1 MDLRLSE
8 FMYVERRIGGLGKLG
23 EKWVCVWI
31 WVRVRWRKGKERKE
45 RKREEKEMK
54 KEMK

>member
-31 WVRVRWRKGKERKE
+31 WVRVRWRKGKEGEKE
-45 RKREEKEMK
+45 RREGNEERDEMN
-54 KEMK
+54 